1 MIKERHRYLQ
11 GIDIRQREVGG
22 WRDNEEFKIK
32 NKRRQKPPLIFL
44 SYAAI
49 SVYRANIQC
58 ALMAA
63 TSPPQKCAVMALGV
77 RSR

>member
-22 WRDNEEFKIK
+22 WSDNEEVQIK
-32 NKRRQKPPLIFL
+32 TKRRQNPRLLP
-44 SYAAI
+44 YAAI
-49 SVYRANIQC
+49 SVYKKNIQW
-58 ALMAA
+58 AVIAA
-63 TSPPQKCAVMALGV
+63 TRPPQKCAIMALGV